1 MLTNG
6 DAASRQRIL
15 SKASPAL
22 VGNIMKCVSK
32 NARGKCK
39 GPAAKKRKA
48 MMMAKNIM
56 SQIRSQRGGGMKH
69 KRNVLIQNGG
79 ILPLLLQLARPLLGP
94 LIKSI
99 MGN

>member
-15 SKASPAL
+15 TKASPSL
-22 VGNIMKCVSK
+22 VGNIMKCVGK
-32 NARGKCK
+32 TARGKCK
-39 GPAAKKRKA
+39 GPSAKKRKA
-48 MMMAKNIM
+48 MAMAKNIM
-56 SQIRSQRGGGMKH
+56 SQIRAQRGGGLKH
-69 KRNVLIQNGG
+69 KRNILIQNGG
-79 ILPLLLQLARPLLGP
+79 ILPLILSLARPLLGP